1 MVSLA
6 IRGTLSPLPPSLT
19 QVFRIGSNFMTLY
32 IIDLNGFTS
41 ISWRLFD
48 DLRFNRIMHLGASP
62 PSHPTRYLSRRVLT
76 FMLTFPSLIWVH
88 RTQFKF
94 FETTEAAGEI
104 EEKYLFYIAVI
115 NDNNLWNKYKPSDS
129 AARFLLSYRPRS
141 ARSVLSPLLAN
152 FVSS

>member
-1 MVSLA
+1 VVSLA
-6 IRGTLSPLPPSLT
+6 IWGTLSPLPPSLT

-76 FMLTFPSLIWVH
+76 FPSIIWVH
-88 RTQFKF
+88 RTH
-94 FETTEAAGEI
+94 FEFIKTTEAAGKI
-104 EEKYLFYIAVI
+104 EEKYLFYKLCTGILI
-115 NDNNLWNKYKPSDS
+115 LNLYG
-129 AARFLLSYRPRS
+129 RFLPIQPTIQPRERHIVIKNACRNIHATQKNS
-141 ARSVLSPLLAN
+141 T
-152 FVSS
+152 